1 MNREVGNEKVAALIK
16 LVLGIVFIVV
26 LVVISGINDNNNNN
40 INYPEDNKI
49 TIDESN
55 KITFEDKLAKLDNNY
70 KYKYEIKIGDNL
82 YIYNGA
88 KKDNRESG
96 TLLNNEET
104 IYYFLENG
112 YVYQVNNGGL
122 DKIETIYDKNINPE
136 LLDINKIKELI
147 VDAEYTLTENKYT
160 YVIEDKTINI
170 FTTDTDIEKIEIIH
184 SDYSY
189 LLEFSNIGKVDN
201 ITY

>member
-16 LVLGIVFIVV
+16 LVLGIVFIVI

-189 LLEFSNIGKVDN
+189 LLEFNNIGKVDN

>member
-1 MNREVGNEKVAALIK
+1 MNKEVGNEKISALIK
-16 LVLGIVFIVV
+16 LVLWIVFIVV
-26 LVVISGINDNNNNN
+26 LVIVSGISDNNNNN
-40 INYPEDNKI
+40 INYPEDNKPPI
-49 TIDESN
+49 EENS
-55 KITFEDKLAKLDNNY
+55 KISLEDKLAKLTNNY

-96 TLLNNEET
+96 TLLNNEKT

-136 LLDINKIKELI
+136 LLDVNKIKESI
-147 VDAEYTLTENKYT
+147 INIEYTIIENKYT
-160 YVIEDKTINI
+160 YVLEDKTINI
-170 FTTDTDIEKIEIIH
+170 FTTDTDIEKIEIMH

-189 LLEFSNIGKVDN
+189 ILEFSNIGKVDN